1 MEADSFPPKE
11 KEHGPRA
18 APTDKLVPR
27 ALGADP
33 NLASDGGY
41 YYRDAIRLL
50 FILVAGS
57 EPVDSSDRGSD
68 TQRVFVGEK
77 RAMAID
83 FLVRY
88 PDYLAHDLLD
98 LYEAEGD
105 PDVLNAVKVIFDSDE
120 PDVRLVSMVRW
131 RRGAFQNIETA
142 LAILDSRRLVR
153 SVKRRIGGDH
163 VRYEF
168 LIGSTAV
175 AFLEQAVKDQ
185 PSLDWYRRRVELAM
199 RVAGHRSG
207 SNLKDAQYEHDE
219 YRTTA
224 YGAVIP
230 SIKNRVL
237 QRLRRITGGAHDES

>member
-1 MEADSFPPKE
+1 MESDHVSPPPVE
-11 KEHGPRA
+11 AGHDPSA
-18 APTDKLVPR
+18 APVNEPESR
-27 ALGADP
+27 ILGVDP
-33 NLASDGGY
+33 KPVSDIGY
-41 YYRDAIRLL
+41 HYRDALRLL
-50 FILVAGS
+50 FVFIAGS
-57 EPVDSSDRGSD
+57 EPVEPSDTGSD
-68 TQRVFVGEK
+68 AQRIFIGEK

-105 PDVLNAVKVIFDSDE
+105 PDLLNAAKSIFDNDE
-120 PDVRLVSMVRW
+120 PDVRLVAMVRW

-153 SVKRRIGGDH
+153 PVKRTIGGDK
-163 VRYEF
+163 VRHEF
-168 LIGSTAV
+168 LIGPTAV
-175 AFLEQAVKDQ
+175 AFLEQAVKEQ

-199 RVAGHRSG
+199 RVARRRSG
-207 SNLKDAQYEHDE
+207 SDLKDAQYEHEE

-230 SIKNRVL
+230 SIKERVMK
-237 QRLRRITGGAHDES
+237 RLLRIMGNGA